1 VSPFEMHVE
10 LTHGAAGLHVP
21 MLVQV
26 CTPLFAHWLVPGEH
40 VPTHAS
46 FEQAWCIQTLVPWH
60 ADSMPLARHESLPGA
75 Q

>member
-1 VSPFEMHVE
+1 MQVE
-10 LTHGAAGLHVP
+10 FTHRAVGLHVP

-40 VPTHAS
+40 VPTQVP
-46 FEQAWCIQTLVPWH
+46 FEQAWWTQTLVSSH
-60 ADSMPLARHESLPGA
+60 ADSMPLARHESTPGA